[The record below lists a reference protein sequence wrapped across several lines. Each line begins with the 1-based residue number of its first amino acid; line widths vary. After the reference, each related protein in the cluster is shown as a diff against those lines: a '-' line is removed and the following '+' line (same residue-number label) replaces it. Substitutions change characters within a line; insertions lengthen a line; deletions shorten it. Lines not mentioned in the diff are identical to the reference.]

1 MTEAADSV
9 LMRFVGIKGQY
20 SALERVEWSKVC
32 GELYFLES
40 SRFQSCFLAQNVT
53 SSMPSFSS
61 ATGDLSCQFVE

>member
-32 GELYFLES
+32 GELYFLS
-40 SRFQSCFLAQNVT
+40 LHVFKAVF
-53 SSMPSFSS
+53 
-61 ATGDLSCQFVE
+61 